1 MLALLLC
8 RYRALWKRSMET
20 SALPAHKHQQDM
32 FRKYRK
38 ITFLDCPLL
47 RRICLLWCLI
57 QTCIQETCQEN
68 DSAADHW
75 HAFYKPRRVEAE
87 IVRGEGFDSNQF
99 KSHMQFHHVSSLVLW
114 RSRGKWKPL
123 HTFASLLDRGCSW
136 HLPCKKSPP
145 KLCLTAGK
153 SAKLQMDANGKN
165 IC

>member
-1 MLALLLC
+1 MFGRCWLSFCVAIE
-8 RYRALWKRSMET
+8 RSGKEVWRPRHCPHT
-20 SALPAHKHQQDM
+20 NTNKTC
-32 FRKYRK
+32 FV
-38 ITFLDCPLL
+38 TFLDCPLL